1 MSGSADGPGP
11 DARFFIP
18 LDIAVDGSDNLFIA
32 DFGNNSIRKITPEGI
47 VSTLAGG
54 TYGYSPLCELPS
66 PATDSF
72 SYVHPIHISKSAIAA
87 LTLPLAPSAI
97 CRVRVIGNTSLT
109 DSDFH
114 WLVSWFHQRTERRHL
129 GGRKCHLATSSSGGG
144 TPISETTPC
153 SKSLRQDAGD
163 SRQDGG
169 APRRRRPTMGAEK
182 QSDGSLGR
190 GDDGIAGGEGTEV
203 A

>member
-54 TYGYSPLCELPS
+54 TYGY
-66 PATDSF
+66 
-72 SYVHPIHISKSAIAA
+72 
-87 LTLPLAPSAI
+87 
-97 CRVRVIGNTSLT
+97 
-109 DSDFH
+109 
-114 WLVSWFHQRTERRHL
+114 
-129 GGRKCHLATSSSGGG
+129 
-144 TPISETTPC
+144 
-153 SKSLRQDAGD
+153 AGD